1 MSLETAIHAHLIS
14 KTEITAIVSN
24 RVLFGDVEPS
34 REQLP
39 QIVYQIHDND
49 SVSTL
54 DGTPVDLHWPILEV
68 EIRSDDP
75 ADIDT
80 VSDLVRR
87 SLIELET
94 GATIGA
100 ETIEELSLID
110 AGTDEA
116 TVVIREDDDTV
127 EVLRRTILARV
138 GYRYDVSAVT

>member
-1 MSLETAIHAHLIS
+1 MSLETALHAHLVS

-34 REQLP
+34 REALP
-39 QIVYQIHDND
+39 QIVYKVHDND
-49 SVSTL
+49 ALETL
-54 DGTPVDLHWPILEV
+54 DGTLVDLQFPVVEF

-87 SLIELET
+87 ALLELSS

-100 ETIEELSLID
+100 ETVEELSMID
-110 AGTDEA
+110 TGTDEE
-116 TVVIREDDDTV
+116 TVVLRNDDDTV
-127 EVLRRTILARV
+127 EVLRRTLIAQI
-138 GYRYDVSAVT
+138 GYRYDISAVT